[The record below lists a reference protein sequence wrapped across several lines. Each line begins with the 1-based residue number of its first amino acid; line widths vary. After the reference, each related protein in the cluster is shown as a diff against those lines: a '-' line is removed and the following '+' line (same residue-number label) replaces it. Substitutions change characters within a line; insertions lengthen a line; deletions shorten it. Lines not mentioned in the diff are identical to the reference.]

1 MTRQRVVLL
10 LLAIVLVYA
19 GTITIMQIPYKRIY
33 QSIMHPKA
41 DAEDVTQQLQSD
53 NVLTRRQGLDA
64 YHYGLQDNSGVLD
77 ALVQTV
83 LHDPDEEN
91 RLHALKLLIGKT
103 SAHLSQQKKQIPLK
117 VSGIDQ
123 IVSLVTENNTSPDL
137 LWSLILFAANT
148 TQWQS
153 APQSVIKR
161 LSALLTETSPVLGE
175 EEYMAYAR
183 EDKHRTVLQA
193 FKGYARYMMLPD
205 QILETLLPLYLDFGQ
220 EKVKSLNH

>member
-10 LLAIVLVYA
+10 LLAIVLVYV
-19 GTITIMQIPYKRIY
+19 GMITITQIPYKRIY

-64 YHYGLQDNSGVLD
+64 YHYGLQDDSGVLNT
-77 ALVQTV
+77 LVQTV

-123 IVSLVTENNTSPDL
+123 IVSLITEDNTSPDL

-153 APQSVIKR
+153 APQPVLKR
-161 LSALLTETSPVLGE
+161 LSALLTETSPVVGMVSSVE
-175 EEYMAYAR
+175 TR
-183 EDKHRTVLQA
+183 FQTQA
-193 FKGYARYMMLPD
+193 GSW
-205 QILETLLPLYLDFGQ
+205 LYLSVPRHKWPPATSYTAGRG
-220 EKVKSLNH
+220 KNHAKQR